1 MSRETKEDDER
12 LWALA
17 RGGIAEAFGELFERH
32 CDLVYNFAFRRTG
45 SWDAAEE
52 AAATAFLEAWRQRDR
67 IELFQGSLRPWL
79 LGVTNNIVRRGWR
92 TTDRANRALERLAV
106 VEQAPDHSS
115 RVVAQIDGQRRLLA
129 VLRRVEGL
137 PEAQRDVLLL
147 WAWEQ
152 LSYDEIAVV
161 LGIPMGTVR
170 SRLNRARSALSY
182 LDEGTGLH
190 RRASQTDVRSSKERC
205 VAGDGYEGGLT

>member
-1 MSRETKEDDER
+1 MISETNEDDER

-17 RGGIAEAFGELFERH
+17 REGDAAAFGEFFERH

-52 AAATAFLEAWRQRDR
+52 AVATALLEAWRQRDR
-67 IELFQGSLRPWL
+67 IELFHGSMRPWL

-92 TTDRANRALERLAV
+92 TRGRANRALERLPVA
-106 VEQAPDHSS
+106 EHAPDHSS
-115 RVVAQIDGQRRLLA
+115 SVAAQIDDQRRLLA
-129 VLRRVEGL
+129 VLRRVEVL
-137 PEAQRDVLLL
+137 PETQRDVLLL
-147 WAWEQ
+147 WVWER

-161 LGIPMGTVR
+161 LAIPVGTVR
-170 SRLNRARSALSY
+170 SRLNRARAALSD
-182 LDEGTGLH
+182 LDHGTGRP

>member
-1 MSRETKEDDER
+1 MSSDTNDDDGR

-17 RGGIAEAFGELFERH
+17 RQGDAGAFGELFERH

-52 AAATAFLEAWRQRDR
+52 AVATAFLEAWRQRDR
-67 IELFQGSLRPWL
+67 IDLFQGSMRPWL

-92 TTDRANRALERLAV
+92 TRDRANRAWGRLAV
-106 VEQAPDHSS
+106 VEHAPDHSP
-115 RVVAQIDGQRRLLA
+115 RVVAQIDDHRRLLA
-129 VLRRVEGL
+129 VLRRVEEL

-152 LSYDEIAVV
+152 LSYDEIAAV
-161 LGIPMGTVR
+161 LGVPTGTVR
-170 SRLNRARSALSY
+170 SRLNRARSALSD

-190 RRASQTDVRSSKERC
+190 RRASQADVRSSKERC